1 MDIVAIYIRMPEGLY
16 RRLARIRDRKGLKNV
31 QEIVKI
37 ACDEYAE
44 EYEIKHRNTVLQGD
58 ENAD

>member
-44 EYEIKHRNTVLQGD
+44 EYELKHRKAALEVDN
-58 ENAD
+58 NAD